1 MIILAAVISQIIR
14 ACLIA
19 MPVYLV
25 AMLMHIEMTFWQ
37 AAILGYV
44 ADTMAALIT
53 EALGG
58 RSKRIL
64 KG

>member
-1 MIILAAVISQIIR
+1 MIILATIIGQIVR
-14 ACLIA
+14 ACLVA

-44 ADTMAALIT
+44 ADAMAVLVT
-53 EALGG
+53 QVLGG
-58 RSKRIL
+58 QSKRL
-64 KG
+64 AKN